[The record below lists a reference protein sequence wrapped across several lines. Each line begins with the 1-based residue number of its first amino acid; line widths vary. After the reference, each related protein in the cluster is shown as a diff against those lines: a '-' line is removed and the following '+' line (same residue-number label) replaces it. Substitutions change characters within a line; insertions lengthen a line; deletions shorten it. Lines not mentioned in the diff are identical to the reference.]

1 MLYYNKIDIFKGI
14 DVAKSNKSKEC
25 MICHYW
31 HFLDKGF
38 RFELLVYNSC
48 HDVLMMAFGLE
59 NIAILNFK
67 GADYRC
73 ITWNLSRSDAINR

>member
-1 MLYYNKIDIFKGI
+1 MLKSQINQKNVWYAIIGI
-14 DVAKSNKSKEC
+14 
-25 MICHYW
+25 
-31 HFLDKGF
+31 FLDKGF